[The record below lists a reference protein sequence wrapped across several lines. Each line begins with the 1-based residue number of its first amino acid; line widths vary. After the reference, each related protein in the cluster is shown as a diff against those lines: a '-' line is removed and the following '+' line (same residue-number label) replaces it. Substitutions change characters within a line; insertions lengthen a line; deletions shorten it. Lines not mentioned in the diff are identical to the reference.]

1 MLEQTKGYVIN
12 LNRSPERL
20 RKFFSQTSANLFT
33 RMPAVDKKLLE
44 LFDLEIFFNTSLC
57 ESLMGRKVTSCLY
70 PFPYCVLES
79 NCK

>member
-44 LFDLEIFFNTSLC
+44 LFDLEIFF
-57 ESLMGRKVTSCLY
+57 
-70 PFPYCVLES
+70 
-79 NCK
+79 